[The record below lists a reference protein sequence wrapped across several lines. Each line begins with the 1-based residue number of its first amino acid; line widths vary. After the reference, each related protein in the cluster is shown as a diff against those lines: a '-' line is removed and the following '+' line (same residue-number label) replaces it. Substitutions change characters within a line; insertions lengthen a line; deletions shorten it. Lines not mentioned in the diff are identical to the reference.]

1 MARTIVIIHPGG
13 LGDLL
18 LAVPA
23 IYGLRARF
31 PGHQLL
37 LCAQDQAS
45 EFLHECRLIDRW
57 MSVET
62 AACTALFGGSHPQD
76 LLLSDWLTRCDLAV
90 AWTRDESGTLAAVLK
105 HSGAATVLVQSP
117 FCSTLNAAHQSDR
130 FAEILQAP
138 AVEPGTMNPLPVPA
152 HLREKASACLRE
164 YHFPS
169 DRSLVLIHPG
179 SGSRHKC
186 VRPEVLASVVQQLH
200 TQGLVPLIL
209 EGPADQE
216 PVSHLLSQMP
226 IQPPVLRSLSL
237 GLVAGILSRVEL
249 YIGHDS
255 GITHLSAL
263 LGIPTVVVFG
273 PTNPERWAPRG
284 SQVVIVQG
292 APCRCL
298 SWNDVTRCAEKPC
311 LQVSAEAIVAAC
323 KVKEFPA

>member
-23 IYGLRARF
+23 IYRLRARF
-31 PGHQLL
+31 PRHQLL
-37 LCAQDQAS
+37 LCAQGQAS

-62 AACTALFGGSHPQD
+62 TACTALFGGSHPHD
-76 LLLSDWLTRCDLAV
+76 LLLSDWLARCDLAV
-90 AWTRDESGTLAAVLK
+90 AWTTDESGTLAAVLK

-117 FCSTLNAAHQSDR
+117 FCSTLNAVHQSDR
-130 FAEILQAP
+130 FAEILQELA
-138 AVEPGTMNPLPVPA
+138 AEPVAMNPLSVPA
-152 HLREKASACLRE
+152 HVREKASGCLRE
-164 YHFPS
+164 YHLPS
-169 DRSLVLIHPG
+169 DRPLVLIHPG

-186 VRPEVLASVVQQLH
+186 VRPEVLASVVQQLQ

-216 PVSHLLSQMP
+216 SVSHFLLQMP
-226 IQPPVLRSLSL
+226 IQPPVLRGLSL
-237 GLVAGILSRVEL
+237 GLVAGVLSRVEL
-249 YIGHDS
+249 YVGHDS

-263 LGIPTVVVFG
+263 LGIPTVALFG

-298 SWNDVTRCAEKPC
+298 SWNDVTHCAEKPC
-311 LQVSAEAIVAAC
+311 LQISAEAIVAAC
-323 KVKEFPA
+323 RVKEFPA